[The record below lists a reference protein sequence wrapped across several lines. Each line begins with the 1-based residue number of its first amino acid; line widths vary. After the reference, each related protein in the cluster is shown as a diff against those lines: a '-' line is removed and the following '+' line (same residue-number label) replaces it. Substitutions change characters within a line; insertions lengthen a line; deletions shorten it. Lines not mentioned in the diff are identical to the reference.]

1 MFLFKSRLKES
12 TKGLNT
18 HALNLKP
25 NQNGA
30 HQRQT
35 KQQQQQQQKEQGL
48 KTRLRK
54 LRCKQLRKPFI
65 RNFAPHASLT

>member
-1 MFLFKSRLKES
+1 M
-12 TKGLNT
+12 

-30 HQRQT
+30 HQRQI
-35 KQQQQQQQKEQGL
+35 KQQQQQQKEQLGL

-54 LRCKQLRKPFI
+54 IKRQTMRQTI
-65 RNFAPHASLT
+65 YT

>member
-1 MFLFKSRLKES
+1 ME
-12 TKGLNT
+12 
-18 HALNLKP
+18 P
-25 NQNGA
+25 M

-54 LRCKQLRKPFI
+54 IEMQAMRQTI
-65 RNFAPHASLT
+65 YT